1 MDTFDKKLIKTLK
14 SLRNDSDFGASL
26 DFENIHRR
34 AMLRNGFDVDCANV
48 QYTLRDYVET
58 YLWQFTHTMLKPA
71 AAALAVFVFAIA
83 GSISVAG
90 ASFQALPGDR
100 LYQVKLGIEKA
111 QLALA
116 VDADA
121 RAQLRV
127 EFASR
132 RLEEMVKI
140 AAASTSTESGSV
152 QLAANRFKKEVV
164 NIQQELSSEGTTQS
178 QTEFAKSVGRKVDVY
193 SSTVAS
199 TGNDLPE
206 EVLGE
211 VEEILEETK
220 EQVVEV
226 IITAHE
232 TEQDEENA
240 HELDVALDAQ
250 IQSLVSQYGD
260 SASGAVATAQAL
272 REEGLYRRAFQVL
285 KDFTFEAELKIEAE
299 LQLE

>member
-140 AAASTSTESGSV
+140 AAASTSSGSGSV
-152 QLAANRFKKEVV
+152 QLAADRFKTEVV

-199 TGNDLPE
+199 TGNDLSE

-240 HELDVALDAQ
+240 HELDVAFDAQ
-250 IQSLVSQYGD
+250 IQNLVSQYGD

-272 REEGLYRRAFQVL
+272 REEGSYRRAFQVL
-285 KDFTFEAELKIEAE
+285 KDFTFEAELQNE
-299 LQLE
+299 

>member
-1 MDTFDKKLIKTLK
+1 MDQFDKKLIESLK
-14 SLRNDSDFGASL
+14 SLRNDPDFGASL
-26 DFENIHRR
+26 DIGGIHRR
-34 AMLRNGFDVDCANV
+34 AMLRNGFDLDCAKTR
-48 QYTLRDYVET
+48 YTFRDYVET

-71 AAALAVFVFAIA
+71 AAALAVFVFAVA

-90 ASFQALPGDR
+90 ASFQALPGNS
-100 LYQVKLGIEKA
+100 LYSVKLGIEKA

-132 RLEEMVKI
+132 RLEEMVEV
-140 AAASTSTESGSV
+140 AATSKSTGSGNV
-152 QLAANRFKKEVV
+152 QLAADRFRSEVA
-164 NIQQELSSEGTTQS
+164 NIQQELTTEGATQS
-178 QTEFAKSVGRKVDVY
+178 QTAFAKSVGRKVEAY

-199 TGNDLPE
+199 TGDDLPE

-220 EQVVEV
+220 EQVVQV

-232 TEQDEENA
+232 SEQDEDSA
-240 HELDVALDAQ
+240 HELDVALAQ
-250 IQSLVSQYGD
+250 EIEQVLVTYGEA
-260 SASGAVATAQAL
+260 ASEAVATAEAL
-272 REEGLYRRAFQVL
+272 RAEGLYRRAFQVL
-285 KDFTFEAELKIEAE
+285 KDFIFEAELK
-299 LQLE
+299 

>member
-1 MDTFDKKLIKTLK
+1 MDQFDKKLIESLK
-14 SLRNDSDFGASL
+14 SLRNDPDFGASL
-26 DFENIHRR
+26 DFEGIHNR
-34 AMLRNGFDVDCANV
+34 AMLRNGFDLDCAKTH
-48 QYTLRDYVET
+48 YTFRDYVET

-71 AAALAVFVFAIA
+71 AAALAVFVFAVA

-90 ASFQALPGDR
+90 ASFQALPGES
-100 LYQVKLGIEKA
+100 LYSVKLGIEKA

-132 RLEEMVKI
+132 RLEEMVEL
-140 AAASTSTESGSV
+140 AATSDTTGSGSI
-152 QLAANRFKKEVV
+152 QLAADRFKSEVT
-164 NIQQELSSEGTTQS
+164 NIQQDLTSDGTSQS
-178 QTEFAKSVGRKVDVY
+178 QTEFAKSVGRKVEAY

-199 TGNDLPE
+199 TGDDLPE

-220 EQVVEV
+220 EQVVQV

-232 TEQDEENA
+232 SEQDEDNA
-240 HELDVALDAQ
+240 HELDVALDSE
-250 IQSLVSQYGD
+250 IQSVVSQYGIAAS
-260 SASGAVATAQAL
+260 SAVDTAQAL
-272 REEGLYRRAFQVL
+272 RVEGSYRRAFQVL
-285 KDFTFEAELKIEAE
+285 KDFVFEAELKQE
-299 LQLE
+299 

>member
-1 MDTFDKKLIKTLK
+1 MDQFDKKLIESLK
-14 SLRNDSDFGASL
+14 SLRNDPDFGASL
-26 DFENIHRR
+26 DFEGIHRR
-34 AMLRNGFDVDCANV
+34 AMLRNGFDLDCAKTR
-48 QYTLRDYVET
+48 YTFRDYVET

-71 AAALAVFVFAIA
+71 AAALAVFVFAVA

-90 ASFQALPGDR
+90 ASFQALPGDN
-100 LYQVKLGIEKA
+100 LYSVKLGIEKA

-132 RLEEMVKI
+132 RLEEMVEV
-140 AAASTSTESGSV
+140 AATSTTSDSGSV
-152 QLAANRFKKEVV
+152 QLAADRFRSEVA
-164 NIQQELSSEGTTQS
+164 NIQQELTTDGASPS
-178 QTEFAKSVGRKVDVY
+178 QTEFAKSVGRKVEAY

-199 TGNDLPE
+199 TGDDLPE

-220 EQVVEV
+220 EQVVQV

-232 TEQDEENA
+232 SEQDEDNA
-240 HELDVALDAQ
+240 HELDVALAAEMESVRAQ
-250 IQSLVSQYGD
+250 HGD
-260 SASGAVATAQAL
+260 SASEAIATAEAL
-272 REEGLYRRAFQVL
+272 RAEGLYRRAFQVL
-285 KDFTFEAELKIEAE
+285 KDFVFEAGLVPQE
-299 LQLE
+299 

>member
-1 MDTFDKKLIKTLK
+1 MDQFDKKLIETLK

-26 DFENIHRR
+26 DFEGIHRR
-34 AMLRNGFDVDCANV
+34 AMLRNGFDLDCAKTH
-48 QYTLRDYVET
+48 YTLRDYVET

-71 AAALAVFVFAIA
+71 AATLAVFVLAVA

-90 ASFQALPGDR
+90 ASSQALPGDT
-100 LYQVKLGIEKA
+100 LYPVKLGIEKA
-111 QLALA
+111 QFALA
-116 VDADA
+116 VDDDS

-127 EFASR
+127 EFAGR
-132 RLEEMVKI
+132 RLEEMVEV
-140 AAASTSTESGSV
+140 AAASRNTQTGV
-152 QLAANRFKKEVV
+152 VRLAADRFKTEVV
-164 NIQQELSSEGTTQS
+164 NIQQELNSDETTDA

-199 TGNDLPE
+199 TGGDLPE

-232 TEQDEENA
+232 SEQDEDSA
-240 HELDVALDAQ
+240 YELDVAIAAEME
-250 IQSLVSQYGD
+250 SVFARFGD
-260 SASGAVATAQAL
+260 SAFEAINTAEAL
-272 REEGLYRRAFQVL
+272 RTEGLYRRAFQML
-285 KDFTFEAELKIEAE
+285 KDFVFEAELEQK
-299 LQLE
+299 